1 MLWDIQP
8 CCNSQSSSLTLPVTT
23 LTCHRWVRARR
34 WWTSLCGIAGK
45 LLMSSNFMPFLC
57 PAAGGFHR
65 LPCGDCRAGS
75 TFTPVFIYRSSVWT
89 VTGSPAAGQ
98 RSAHTHEDI
107 RTHFSLSLPVRLTFH
122 DRRSPVVCDTVQ
134 FFFFLYKKKTK
145 VSIQILFKK
154 IKSNSRFWKKK
165 KKQPCFAHAYSAPRA
180 HGPPSAE
187 IQEVKKENIPGLFLG
202 GKQQLNESY

>member
-1 MLWDIQP
+1 
-8 CCNSQSSSLTLPVTT
+8 
-23 LTCHRWVRARR
+23 
-34 WWTSLCGIAGK
+34 
-45 LLMSSNFMPFLC
+45 MSSNFMPFLC
-57 PAAGGFHR
+57 PAAGESHR

-75 TFTPVFIYRSSVWT
+75 TFTPALIYRSSVWT

-98 RSAHTHEDI
+98 RSAHTH
-107 RTHFSLSLPVRLTFH
+107 THKHKNTYALTSAFLYLSGSHFMIE

-134 FFFFLYKKKTK
+134 FFFFFYKKKTK

-154 IKSNSRFWKKK
+154 LKVTRGFGKKS
-165 KKQPCFAHAYSAPRA
+165 QPCFAHAYSAPRA